1 MEYGKRYFYYL
12 RHSKE
17 TGYLSAPGYSNSD
30 CSSMKFKDQ
39 PNDPRLTN
47 DWAIDSL
54 KVRLPLSKVKVLN
67 DSLSEMILYVSQST
81 GDILDE
87 KERKKIGV
95 GEKSKGIKITFSR
108 EIQAGQYV
116 AQAGERK
123 GSIEYF
129 IMLINAKALE
139 DEYFTGITETTII
152 KLYEYLMK
160 SEAVYFPLQLLDEF
174 ECTDIDFK
182 KDYFQDPSEQ
192 QKALQNMHGRAIS
205 SKAHGQGVKS
215 LFVNKIQGTNYY
227 TGIQFNERKTATQ
240 KAPFF
245 KIYSKTNNLQD
256 TGKNGS
262 NIFAMACLKDEF
274 TALEKLEGKEGY
286 PAIPQNLYRN
296 EFTIK
301 DKKHLAKFGIGNTFK
316 DLLELTQEQIEAMYT
331 SIQKL
336 CLEGN
341 YTTNLDIQKK
351 NLSPSDLLVLSLL
364 LIPLKRSDTYTPI
377 KREVLKLFNKSSK
390 QNKYNKSKLLDRVFY
405 KHIAVTGKGK
415 KWRELDDALNKTG
428 GNFLSNEH

>member
-1 MEYGKRYFYYL
+1 MQIDKRI
-12 RHSKE
+12 
-17 TGYLSAPGYSNSD
+17 
-30 CSSMKFKDQ
+30 
-39 PNDPRLTN
+39 TN

-54 KVRLPLSKVKVLN
+54 KVRLPLSKVKILN

-87 KERKKIGV
+87 KERKKIEV
-95 GEKSKGIKITFSR
+95 GETSKGIKITFSK

-139 DEYFTGITETTII
+139 DEYFTGITETTIV

-182 KDYFQDPSEQ
+182 KDYFQEPSIQ
-192 QKALQNMHGRAIS
+192 HQALQNMHGRAIS
-205 SKAHGQGVKS
+205 SPAHGKGVKE
-215 LFVNKIQGTNYY
+215 LFKNKIQGTNYV
-227 TGIQFNERKTATQ
+227 TGIMFNERKTATQ

-256 TGKNGS
+256 TGKKGS
-262 NIFAMACLKDEF
+262 NIFAMACLNGD
-274 TALEKLEGKEGY
+274 
-286 PAIPQNLYRN
+286 IPQNLYRN

-301 DKKHLAKFGIGNTFK
+301 DKKHLARYGIGNTLK
-316 DLLELTQEQIEAMYT
+316 DLLQLSQEQIEAMYT
-331 SIQKL
+331 SIQKA

-341 YTTNLDIQKK
+341 YGLDLDIEKK
-351 NLSPSDLLVLSLL
+351 NISPSDLLVLGLL

-377 KREVLKLFNKSSK
+377 KREVLKLFNKE
-390 QNKYNKSKLLDRVFY
+390 NKYKKGLILDRVFY
-405 KHIAVTGKGK
+405 KHIAVKGKGK
-415 KWRELDDALNKTG
+415 KWRLLDEALNLTG
-428 GNFLSNEH
+428 GNFLSNEHN

>member
-1 MEYGKRYFYYL
+1 MQIDKRI
-12 RHSKE
+12 
-17 TGYLSAPGYSNSD
+17 
-30 CSSMKFKDQ
+30 
-39 PNDPRLTN
+39 TN

-54 KVRLPLSKVKVLN
+54 KVRLPLSKVKILN
-67 DSLSEMILYVSQST
+67 NSLSEMILYVSQST

-95 GEKSKGIKITFSR
+95 GETSKGIKITFSK

-129 IMLINAKALE
+129 IMLINAKALQ
-139 DEYFTGITETTII
+139 DEYFTGITETTIV

-182 KDYFQDPSEQ
+182 KDYFQEPSIQ
-192 QKALQNMHGRAIS
+192 HQALQNMHGRAIS
-205 SKAHGQGVKS
+205 SKAYGQGVKK
-215 LFVNKIQGTNYY
+215 LFKNKIQGTNYY
-227 TGIQFNERKTATQ
+227 TGIQFNERDTATQ

-256 TGKNGS
+256 TGKKGS
-262 NIFAMACLKDEF
+262 NIFAMACLKGD
-274 TALEKLEGKEGY
+274 
-286 PAIPQNLYRN
+286 IPQNLYRN

-301 DKKHLAKFGIGNTFK
+301 DKKHLARYGIGNTFK
-316 DLLELTQEQIEAMYT
+316 DLLELSQEQIEAMYT
-331 SIQKL
+331 SIQKS

-341 YTTNLDIQKK
+341 YGLNLDIEKK
-351 NLSPSDLLVLSLL
+351 NLSPSDLLLLGLL

-377 KREVLKLFNKSSK
+377 KNEILKLFNRE
-390 QNKYNKSKLLDRVFY
+390 NKYKKGLILDRVFY
-405 KHIAVTGKGK
+405 KHIAVKGKGK
-415 KWRELDDALNKTG
+415 KWRELDEALNLTG
-428 GNFLSNEH
+428 GNFLSNEHN

>member
-1 MEYGKRYFYYL
+1 MQIDKRI
-12 RHSKE
+12 
-17 TGYLSAPGYSNSD
+17 
-30 CSSMKFKDQ
+30 
-39 PNDPRLTN
+39 TN

-54 KVRLPLSKVKVLN
+54 KVRLPLSKVKILN
-67 DSLSEMILYVSQST
+67 DSLSEMILYVAEST
-81 GDILDE
+81 GEELD
-87 KERKKIGV
+87 KRERKSIPA
-95 GEKSKGIKITFSR
+95 GEESKGIKITFSK

-139 DEYFTGITETTII
+139 GEYFTGITETTII

-205 SKAHGQGVKS
+205 SKAHGQGVKN
-215 LFVNKIQGTNYY
+215 LFKNKVFETSILDNYKDSGVKAKNTGTNYY

-245 KIYSKTNNLQD
+245 KIYSKTNDLQ
-256 TGKNGS
+256 TIS
-262 NIFAMACLKDEF
+262 SVFAQSC
-274 TALEKLEGKEGY
+274 LEGD
-286 PAIPQNLYRN
+286 IPQNLYRN

-301 DKKHLAKFGIGNTFK
+301 DKKHLARYGIGNTFK
-316 DLLELTQEQIEAMYT
+316 DLLELSQEQIEAMYT
-331 SIQKL
+331 SIQKS
-336 CLEGN
+336 CLEGS
-341 YTTNLDIQKK
+341 YGLDLDIEKK
-351 NLSPSDLLVLSLL
+351 NISPSDLLVLGLL

-377 KREVLKLFNKSSK
+377 KNEILKLFDKE
-390 QNKYNKSKLLDRVFY
+390 NKYKKGLILDRVFY
-405 KHIAVTGKGK
+405 EHIAVKGKGK
-415 KWRELDDALNKTG
+415 KWRELDEALNLTG

>member
-1 MEYGKRYFYYL
+1 MQLDKRI
-12 RHSKE
+12 
-17 TGYLSAPGYSNSD
+17 
-30 CSSMKFKDQ
+30 
-39 PNDPRLTN
+39 TN

-87 KERKKIGV
+87 KERKKIEA
-95 GEKSKGIKITFSR
+95 GELHKGIKITFSR

-123 GSIEYF
+123 GSVEYF
-129 IMLINAKALE
+129 VMLINAKALE
-139 DEYFTGITETTII
+139 DEYFTGITESTTF

-160 SEAVYFPLQLLDEF
+160 SEAVYFPYQLMFEF

-182 KDYFQDPSEQ
+182 KDYFQAPAIQ
-192 QKALQNMHGRAIS
+192 QQALQNMHGRAIS
-205 SKAHGQGVKS
+205 SKAHGQGVKNLFRNKVFEKSS
-215 LFVNKIQGTNYY
+215 LDNSKIQGTNYY

-256 TGKNGS
+256 TGKDGA
-262 NIFAMACLKDEF
+262 NIFAMACLK
-274 TALEKLEGKEGY
+274 EGKEGC
-286 PAIPQNLYRN
+286 PAIPLNLYRN

-301 DKKHLAKFGIGNTFK
+301 DKKHLAKFGIGNTFAA
-316 DLLELTQEQIEAMYT
+316 LIELTQEQIEAMYT

-341 YTTNLDIQKK
+341 YGLDLDIEKK
-351 NLSPSDLLVLSLL
+351 KISPSDLLILGLL

-377 KREVLKLFNKSSK
+377 KNEILKLFKLE
-390 QNKYNKSKLLDRVFY
+390 NKYKKGLILDRVFY
-405 KHIAVTGKGK
+405 KHIAVKGKGK
-415 KWRELDDALNKTG
+415 KWHELDEALNKTG

>member
-1 MEYGKRYFYYL
+1 MQIDKRI
-12 RHSKE
+12 
-17 TGYLSAPGYSNSD
+17 
-30 CSSMKFKDQ
+30 
-39 PNDPRLTN
+39 TN

-87 KERKKIGV
+87 KERKKIEV
-95 GEKSKGIKITFSR
+95 GELHKGIKITFRR

-123 GSIEYF
+123 GSVEYF
-129 IMLINAKALE
+129 VMLINAKALE
-139 DEYFTGITETTII
+139 QDYFTGITESTVF

-160 SEAVYFPLQLLDEF
+160 SEAVYFPYQLMFEF

-182 KDYFQDPSEQ
+182 KDYFQDPAIQ
-192 QKALQNMHGRAIS
+192 HQALQNMHGRAIS
-205 SKAHGQGVKS
+205 SPAHGQGVKS
-215 LFVNKIQGTNYY
+215 LFKNKIQGTNYY

-256 TGKNGS
+256 TGKDGS
-262 NIFAMACLKDEF
+262 NIFAMACLK
-274 TALEKLEGKEGY
+274 EGKEGY

-301 DKKHLAKFGIGNTFK
+301 DKKHLAKFGIGNTFAA
-316 DLLELTQEQIEAMYT
+316 LIELTQEQIEAMYD

-336 CLEGN
+336 CIEGN
-341 YTTNLDIQKK
+341 YGLDLDIEKK
-351 NLSPSDLLVLSLL
+351 KITPSDLLVLGLL

-377 KREVLKLFNKSSK
+377 KREVLKLFKLE
-390 QNKYNKSKLLDRVFY
+390 NKYKKGLILDRVFY
-405 KHIAVTGKGK
+405 KHIAVKGKGK
-415 KWRELDDALNKTG
+415 KWRELDEALNLTG